1 LVALMV
7 SLVDIVMAFEKVVVL
22 VVLKGSQEVAY
33 WVSEQVA
40 SMDDERVV
48 EKVEYAVTWTDEQKE
63 LLTAALSVF

>member
-1 LVALMV
+1 MV
-7 SLVDIVMAFEKVVVL
+7 SLVDIVMAFDKVAVL
-22 VVLKGSQEVAY
+22 VVLKGNQEVAY

-48 EKVEYAVTWTDEQKE
+48 EKVEYAVTWTDEQKG

>member
-1 LVALMV
+1 MV

-48 EKVEYAVTWTDEQKE
+48 EKVEYAVIWTDEQKE

>member
-1 LVALMV
+1 MV

>member
-1 LVALMV
+1 MVALMV

>member
-1 LVALMV
+1 MV

-33 WVSEQVA
+33 WVSEKVA

>member
-1 LVALMV
+1 MV

-22 VVLKGSQEVAY
+22 VVLKGNQEVAY

-48 EKVEYAVTWTDEQKE
+48 EKVEYAVT
-63 LLTAALSVF
+63 